1 MTSLQPNSLL
11 QPPTAMAPVHS
22 FILPTFRPSFLSL
35 SLIFVLLSAFF
46 WSGHAS
52 QVPVPVTIQQ
62 GGVSGTIVQDN
73 FLGISFELYPFNTL
87 WGESPQQMP
96 TAMENYLSNLR
107 ARIHLPLRIR
117 IGGNSMDSAVYVPT
131 QTEMIIVTGDPA
143 ADPDD
148 VPVDFGPMLF
158 TVLDAM
164 ENVVGQMEFIV
175 GLSMRSSNDTNAVGV
190 ARDTRKILG
199 YRLDAM
205 LLGNEPDLYATNGV
219 HPGYTIPEYITDIG
233 TMLQDLRN
241 SPYGDLV
248 PDTIVGGPTICCDW
262 NLSDVLAAG
271 LSTYPYKYYTVQHYA
286 KSICSGPNASNQNIT
301 YFVSH
306 VNVPTYTNWQKQGV
320 QMASDAAIP
329 VLVTEYNTVSCG
341 GSNISDTF
349 AATLWAID
357 AGLNFA
363 SSGMSGAYIH
373 TREYG
378 ILYNLF
384 DPPSPETSTEPNWR
398 TGSPYYAALF
408 LSETFIAGGS
418 VVVDLNLDNSIYDP
432 AATVAG
438 YAIYDRAGMKAKR
451 LVFFNYYRADDAGSE
466 SAARN
471 FTLEGGLATTAGVR
485 VLAAPSIYERTDISW
500 AGQTVGL
507 NGELDGTQTT
517 NYYYNCAM
525 GCNITVPGPGA
536 ALVLLDDVPD
546 DSEFFI
552 GSSTVAPL
560 S

>member
-1 MTSLQPNSLL
+1 
-11 QPPTAMAPVHS
+11 MACMNS
-22 FILPTFRPSFLSL
+22 FILPTFRHSFVSL
-35 SLIFVLLSAFF
+35 SLVFTFLSAF
-46 WSGHAS
+46 SCSCRAS

-62 GGVSGTIVQDN
+62 GDVPGTVVQDN

-107 ARIHLPLRIR
+107 ARIESPLRIR

-131 QTEMIIVTGDPA
+131 QTEMIVVTGDPA

-158 TVLDAM
+158 KVLDAM
-164 ENVVGQMEFIV
+164 GNVVGQMEFIV
-175 GLSMRSSNDTNAVGV
+175 GLSMRSSNYTNAVEV
-190 ARDTRKILG
+190 AGDTRKILG
-199 YRLDAM
+199 HRLDAM
-205 LLGNEPDLYATNGV
+205 LLGNEPDLYASNGV
-219 HPGYTIPEYITDIG
+219 HLGYTIQEYITDVG

-241 SPYGDLV
+241 SPYGDLI

-262 NLSDVLAAG
+262 NLSDVLSAG
-271 LSTYPYKYYTVQHYA
+271 LSQYPYKYYTVQHYA
-286 KSICSGPNASNQNIT
+286 KSICSGPNASNENIT

-306 VNVPTYTNWQKQGV
+306 VNVPMYTNWQKQGV
-320 QMASDAAIP
+320 QMANDARTP

-341 GSNISDTF
+341 GSNVSDTF

-357 AGLNFA
+357 AGLNYA

-418 VVVDLNLDNSIYDP
+418 IVVDLNLNNSIYDP

-438 YAIYDRAGMKAKR
+438 YALYDKAGTKAKR

-485 VLAAPSIYERTDISW
+485 ILAAPSIYERTDISW

-517 NYYYNCAM
+517 KYHYDCAM

-546 DSEFFI
+546 DSAFFF
-552 GSSTVAPL
+552 GSSAVAPL